1 MFTCFQRKSPWHLLF
16 SNVICNIDAAVNFDT
31 FELVIVFVMV
41 SNDVI
46 IM

>member
-1 MFTCFQRKSPWHLLF
+1 MFTCFHRISPLHLPF
-16 SNVICNIDAAVNFDT
+16 SNVICNFDAAVNFDI
-31 FELVIVFVMV
+31 FELVIVFLIV

>member
-1 MFTCFQRKSPWHLLF
+1 MFTCFHRISPWHLPL
-16 SNVICNIDAAVNFDT
+16 SNVICNFDAAINFNT
-31 FELVIVFVMV
+31 FELVIVFLMV

>member
-1 MFTCFQRKSPWHLLF
+1 MYTCFQRISPWHLPF
-16 SNVICNIDAAVNFDT
+16 SNVICNTNAAVIFDT